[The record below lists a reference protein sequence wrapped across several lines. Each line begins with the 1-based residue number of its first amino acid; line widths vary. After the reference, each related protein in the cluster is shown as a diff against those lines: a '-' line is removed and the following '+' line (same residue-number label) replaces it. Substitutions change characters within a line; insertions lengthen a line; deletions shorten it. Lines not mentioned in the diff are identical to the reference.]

1 MLLLIGDILFKS
13 LGIIVSAVILYLGAL
28 IIFQRQ
34 YIYFPSQYDEIFP
47 EQIPGLEKI
56 SYKVQNQPQTA
67 FYIPAKTGKPK
78 CLWVMIGGNAAL
90 ALGWLNLVDQ
100 NQDDTAFLLVDYPGY
115 GLNEG
120 TPNFE
125 GNVQAP
131 QAAYSA
137 LISQY
142 GEPEK
147 LGVVG
152 HSLGASVATYFALN
166 QSVSSLILLSPF
178 TSMQDMVSKVMPLF
192 SHILNYWLTEKYIVM
207 DHLNQLR
214 VLNDKLNI
222 TMIHGD
228 SDTIVPVMMSRSM
241 AEKYAWIKYIEL
253 QGANHNF
260 IQDYLLLIR
269 QEMQS
274 LCQ

>member
-1 MLLLIGDILFKS
+1 MQLLIGDILFKTM
-13 LGIIVSAVILYLGAL
+13 GIIVIVVVLYLGAL
-28 IIFQRQ
+28 ILLQRQ
-34 YIYFPSQYDEIFP
+34 YIYFPSQYDEIFL

-56 SYKVQNQPQTA
+56 SYKVQNQSQTA
-67 FYIPAKTGKPK
+67 FYIPAKTGKSR

-131 QAAYSA
+131 HAAYSA

-142 GEPEK
+142 GAPEK
-147 LGVVG
+147 LSVIG

-178 TSMQDMVSKVMPLF
+178 TSMQDMVSHVMPLL

-207 DHLNQLR
+207 DHLKQLR

-228 SDTIVPVMMSRSM
+228 SDTIVPVMMSRNM
-241 AEKYAWIKYIEL
+241 AEKYTWIKYIEL
-253 QGANHNF
+253 RGANHNF
-260 IQDYLLLIR
+260 IQDYRLLIR